1 MNIDKGNQATEGES
15 MIVLGKVGH
24 FGVADEEYRIKTL
37 DNQDRPLNVV
47 TDSQGRVWLIVGTDS
62 GFEGLSAFYFA
73 RISYVFIAVE
83 PPNTGSLAP
92 SSRAL
97 KGLSILGAALY
108 GLGLAV
114 LVRRHSRKTTPA

>member
-1 MNIDKGNQATEGES
+1 MAG
-15 MIVLGKVGH
+15 
-24 FGVADEEYRIKTL
+24 EEYRIKTL
-37 DNQDRPLNVV
+37 YNQDRPLNVV
-47 TDSQGRVWLIVGTDS
+47 TDSQDRVWLIVRTDS
-62 GFEGLSAFYFA
+62 GFEGLSAFYLA
-73 RISYVFIAVE
+73 RISYVFIDVE